1 MSRGSVAKYKVGNKT
16 RWMFRVDV
24 AGGRVGRKQ
33 VTRKGFAKQSD
44 AADALDEFLR
54 TALPSDDA
62 HTDLAGWLDQW
73 IDSREAVEQ
82 IRPTTA
88 SSYRAKVR
96 YVREHMGGVDLAD
109 VTADRITK
117 MYVAMRRKGLSA
129 RSVRYLHAVLRK
141 ALADAVRMGLLPA
154 NPTDAAMP
162 PSTTAAAAAERAVW
176 SAEAGRAFL
185 GWEWLPINRRAC
197 WALVLTGGLRR
208 GELAGL
214 RWDAVDGDEVRIER
228 TRSTGT
234 GGVVVEGE
242 PKTAKGRRT
251 VVVPESTAVLLRKWR
266 TTQAEMFLQVGLGG
280 AGVYVAT
287 NARLEPFPPDTITHR
302 WRDDVARAIDAGIV
316 PFHMSLHDGRH
327 WHATQLVAQGVDLR
341 TVADRLG
348 HTDPGFTLRTYG
360 HSSLDRQRAAIADWG

>member
-234 GGVVVEGE
+234 GDAGAGAASRSGCVRTEGSDAGAAVVVVSG
-242 PKTAKGRRT
+242 KIVIASVADYTIFFLFHRSSTRCRTLYHGNGRR
-251 VVVPESTAVLLRKWR
+251 
-266 TTQAEMFLQVGLGG
+266 
-280 AGVYVAT
+280 
-287 NARLEPFPPDTITHR
+287 
-302 WRDDVARAIDAGIV
+302 
-316 PFHMSLHDGRH
+316 RH
-327 WHATQLVAQGVDLR
+327 G
-341 TVADRLG
+341 
-348 HTDPGFTLRTYG
+348 
-360 HSSLDRQRAAIADWG
+360 